1 MEIYKD
7 LGGNS
12 SILAYEIRSNSIWIK
27 FKDGS
32 NYLYT
37 YESAGMVKVR
47 MMQFLAGAGIGLN
60 AFIKRYASC
69 DYALKSRE

>member
-1 MEIYKD
+1 MQIYRD
-7 LGGNS
+7 LGGKS
-12 SILAYEIRSNSIWIK
+12 SILAYDIRPNSIWIK

-47 MMQFLAGAGIGLN
+47 TMQFLASAGVGLN
-60 AFIKRYASC
+60 AFIKRFANR
-69 DYALKSRE
+69 DYAVRSRE

>member
-1 MEIYKD
+1 MQIYKD

-32 NYLYT
+32 NYLFT

-47 MMQFLAGAGIGLN
+47 MMQFLASAGVGLN
-60 AFIKRYASC
+60 AFIKRYANR
-69 DYALKSRE
+69 DYAVKSRE